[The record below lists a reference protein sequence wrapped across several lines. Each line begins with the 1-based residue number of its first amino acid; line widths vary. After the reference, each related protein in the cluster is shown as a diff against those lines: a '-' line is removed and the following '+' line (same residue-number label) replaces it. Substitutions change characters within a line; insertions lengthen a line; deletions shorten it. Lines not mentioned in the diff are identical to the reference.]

1 MRSDALRIR
10 TPEGVVFPLPLAG
23 TITRFVAWMIDLACI
38 GALTST
44 VAIFLRMLT
53 IVSIDLSRAATLMA
67 YLAISIGYGVACEWW
82 WRGQTVGKRLLR
94 LRVIDEQG
102 LKLQFSQI
110 LMRNLMRFVDALP
123 VFYLVGG
130 LAAFISRRAQ
140 RLGDF
145 VSNTVVVRMPRVTAP
160 ELERVL
166 SGKFNSLREQRH
178 LAARLRQRIG
188 PDMAKVI
195 LQALVRR
202 DELDPPARVALF
214 GEITVALR
222 GLVEFPIEFTEGL
235 TDEQYTRNVADIVFR
250 PIESAGGS

>member
-10 TPEGVVFPLPLAG
+10 TPEGVLFPLPLAG
-23 TITRFVAWMIDLACI
+23 AMTRFMAWLIDMACI
-38 GALTST
+38 AVLTST
-44 VAIFLRMLT
+44 
-53 IVSIDLSRAATLMA
+53 AATVVRLLDLISLDLRQAAMLVS
-67 YLAISIGYGVACEWW
+67 YLVIQIGYGVACEWW

-110 LMRNLMRFVDALP
+110 LMRNLMRSVDALP
-123 VFYLVGG
+123 AFYLVGG
-130 LAAFISRRAQ
+130 IAAFISRRAQ

-145 VSNTVVVRMPRVTAP
+145 VSNTVVVAMPQVSAP
-160 ELERVL
+160 QLERAL
-166 SGKFNSLREQRH
+166 SDKFNSLREQRH

-188 PDMAKVI
+188 PDLANLV

-202 DELDPPARVALF
+202 DELDPNARVALF
-214 GEITVALR
+214 RELATSLR
-222 GLVEFPIEFTEGL
+222 CLVEFPVESTEGL

-250 PIESAGGS
+250 PAAAAG